1 MDKHKVRERRRKKRE
16 EQRRWRNDGG
26 YVASL
31 VAARLAGML
40 EHRIN
45 EYRALDPRDRFNKR
59 NLFDE
64 WIKLVDT
71 RQVEPDFMPHDWL
84 TWEALAR
91 RKNVGA
97 TATGMQLMNAAYNAA
112 LKKKFDTIAYYKH
125 PLTPSTRTI

>member
-26 YVASL
+26 
-31 VAARLAGML
+31 
-40 EHRIN
+40 N

-125 PLTPSTRTI
+125 PLTPTTRTI